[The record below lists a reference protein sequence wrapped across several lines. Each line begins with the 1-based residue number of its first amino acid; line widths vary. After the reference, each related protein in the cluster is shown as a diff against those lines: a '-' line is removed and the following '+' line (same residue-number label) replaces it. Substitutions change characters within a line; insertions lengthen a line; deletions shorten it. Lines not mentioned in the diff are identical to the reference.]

1 MTDGLVIHIAAGLD
15 KHTEVLTQERIR
27 IGASTDC
34 NLRLNPSVLPSPG
47 PVGMMLEIGRTN
59 GYYRVTDFDPT
70 LEITHNGE
78 RLVNYAKID
87 DGDEVR
93 IGPSN
98 LLLTFFPVGGLPA
111 VVSGPRTETHV
122 APFIEHAA
130 IESAATTRRDDA
142 KVFLREFTREL
153 VREINPS
160 TKLVTLAIALAL
172 VGGILYIGFS
182 LYREVQTSRR
192 VIDAQNTQLAK
203 MREEMGKTNEAVSK
217 VDESNKII
225 RDSLSLAPKLRSDY
239 GNGVCL
245 VSGSY
250 IFIERGTN
258 RPLRYP
264 EVQTNE
270 DGVVIQNGADPLQLT
285 PEGNGTIAEFE
296 FVGTGFHV
304 GEGFILTNRHV
315 AQPWLADER
324 AASLTSSASGQP
336 RLKRLMAFFPQN
348 PQPFTLKYKQSA
360 QRDDLAV
367 CLIENKDLIGNIP
380 VLPLDRDFGAVTVGQ
395 AVVMM
400 GYPSGPDRLL
410 ALLDDAEA
418 RSIQARYGS
427 SLESLLG
434 YLAEQN
440 HIQPLTTQGHI
451 TDLDARRVVY
461 DARTAEGGSGAP
473 LFGQSGRVIGVNF
486 AVFTEN
492 TASNFAVPVPYG
504 ITLLQRAGWK
514 MPEGL
519 DGDNEN
525 SNTNATASSSSP
537 SRGNTTA
544 SNASR

>member
-1 MTDGLVIHIAAGLD
+1 MTDGLVIHIANGLD
-15 KHTEVLTQERIR
+15 KHTEVLMHDRIR
-27 IGASTDC
+27 IGTGEEC
-34 NLRLNPSVLPSPG
+34 NLRINSALLPANGGQGVL
-47 PVGMMLEIGRTN
+47 LELGRNN
-59 GYYRVTDFDPT
+59 GYYRVTDFDPSA
-70 LEITHNGE
+70 EITHNGD
-78 RLVNYAKID
+78 RLENFTRIE

-93 IGPSN
+93 IGPSK

-130 IESAATTRRDDA
+130 IESAATARRDDA

-160 TKLVTLAIALAL
+160 TKLITLAIALAL
-172 VGGILYIGFS
+172 VGGVLYIGFS
-182 LYREVQTSRR
+182 LYREVQTRRR
-192 VIDAQNTQLAK
+192 VIDAQNEQLSK
-203 MREEMGKTNEAVSK
+203 MREALGKTNDVVSK
-217 VDESNKII
+217 VDESNKMI

-245 VSGSY
+245 ISGSY
-250 IFIERGTN
+250 IFSERSTG

-270 DGVVIQNGADPLQLT
+270 DGVVVQNGADPLQLT
-285 PEGNGTIAEFE
+285 PEGNGAIAEFE

-304 GEGFILTNRHV
+304 GDGFVLTNRHV

-324 AASLTSSASGQP
+324 AQSLTSTASGVP
-336 RLKRLMAFFPQN
+336 RLKKLMAFFPESQ
-348 PQPFTLKYKQSA
+348 QPLTLKYKQSS
-360 QRDDLAV
+360 QTDDLAV
-367 CLIENKDLIGNIP
+367 CLLENKDQLLNIP
-380 VLPLDRDFGAVTVGQ
+380 VLPLDRDSDAVAVGK

-418 RSIQARYGS
+418 RSIQARYGA

-434 YLAEQN
+434 YLAEKN

-451 TDLDARRVVY
+451 TDLDTRRIVY

-492 TASNFAVPVPYG
+492 TASNFAVPVRYG
-504 ITLLQRAGWK
+504 IVLLQRAGWK
-514 MPEGL
+514 PPEGS
-519 DGDNEN
+519 DGNLNEN
-525 SNTNATASSSSP
+525 ANGTVAGSRAGSS
-537 SRGNTTA
+537 T
-544 SNASR
+544 SNASH

>member
-1 MTDGLVIHIAAGLD
+1 MTDGLVIHIANGLD
-15 KHTEVLTQERIR
+15 KHTEVLMQDRIR
-27 IGASTDC
+27 IGASEDC
-34 NLRLNPSVLPSPG
+34 NLRINSSLLPSDG
-47 PVGMMLEIGRTN
+47 TQGVLIELGRKN
-59 GYYRVTDFDPT
+59 GYYRVTDFDPSV
-70 LEITHNGE
+70 EITHNGA
-78 RLVNYAKID
+78 RLENYTRIE

-93 IGPSN
+93 IGPSK
-98 LLLTFFPVGGLPA
+98 LLLTFFPLGGVPA

-122 APFIEHAA
+122 APFIQHAA
-130 IESAATTRRDDA
+130 IESAATARRDDA

-160 TKLVTLAIALAL
+160 TKLVALSIALAL
-172 VGGILYIGFS
+172 VGGVLYIGFS

-192 VIDAQNTQLAK
+192 VIDAQNEQLAK
-203 MREEMGKTNEAVSK
+203 MREAMRETSDAVSK
-217 VDESNKII
+217 VDESNKMI

-245 VSGSY
+245 ISGSY
-250 IFIERGTN
+250 MFVERGTG

-264 EVQTNE
+264 EVQTNA
-270 DGVVIQNGADPLQLT
+270 DGVVIQNGTDPLQLT
-285 PEGNGTIAEFE
+285 PEGGGAIAEFE

-324 AASLTSSASGQP
+324 AQSLTSTASGVP
-336 RLKRLMAFFPQN
+336 RLKRLMAFFPES
-348 PQPFTLKYKQSA
+348 PQPLALKYKQSS
-360 QRDDLAV
+360 QTDDLAV
-367 CLIENKDLIGNIP
+367 CLIENKDQLPKIP
-380 VLPLDRDFGAVTVGQ
+380 VLPLDRDSEAVAVGK

-418 RSIQARYGS
+418 RSIQARYGA

-434 YLAEQN
+434 YLAEKN

-451 TDLDARRVVY
+451 TDLDTRRIVY

-492 TASNFAVPVPYG
+492 TASNFAVPVRYG
-504 ITLLQRAGWK
+504 ITLLGRAGWK
-514 MPEGL
+514 PPENT
-519 DGDNEN
+519 DGNSNEN
-525 SNTNATASSSSP
+525 ANGTVAGARSNSAT
-537 SRGNTTA
+537 

>member
-1 MTDGLVIHIAAGLD
+1 MTDGLVIHIANGLD
-15 KHTEVLTQERIR
+15 KHTEVLMQDRIR
-27 IGASTDC
+27 IGASEDC
-34 NLRLNPSVLPSPG
+34 NLRINSSLLPANGTQGVL
-47 PVGMMLEIGRTN
+47 LELGRNN
-59 GYYRVTDFDPT
+59 GYYRVTDFDPSV
-70 LEITHNGE
+70 EITHNGA
-78 RLVNYAKID
+78 RLENYTRID

-93 IGPSN
+93 IGPSK

-130 IESAATTRRDDA
+130 IESAATARRDDA

-172 VGGILYIGFS
+172 VGGVLYIGFS

-192 VIDAQNTQLAK
+192 VIDAQNEQLAK
-203 MREEMGKTNEAVSK
+203 MREAMRETSDAVSK
-217 VDESNKII
+217 VDESNKMI

-245 VSGSY
+245 ISGSY
-250 IFIERGTN
+250 IFVERGTG

-285 PEGNGTIAEFE
+285 PEGNGAVAEFE

-324 AASLTSSASGQP
+324 AQSLTSTASGVP
-336 RLKRLMAFFPQN
+336 RLKKLMAFFPES
-348 PQPFTLKYKQSA
+348 PQPLALKYKQSS
-360 QRDDLAV
+360 QTDDLAV
-367 CLIENKDLIGNIP
+367 CLLENKDQLANIP
-380 VLPLDRDFGAVTVGQ
+380 VLPLDRDSEAVAVGK

-418 RSIQARYGS
+418 RSIQARYGA

-434 YLAEQN
+434 YLAEKN

-451 TDLDARRVVY
+451 TDLDTRRIVY

-492 TASNFAVPVPYG
+492 TASNFAVPVRYG

-514 MPEGL
+514 PPEGTE
-519 DGDNEN
+519 GNSNEN
-525 SNTNATASSSSP
+525 ANGTVAGARSNSAT
-537 SRGNTTA
+537 
-544 SNASR
+544 SNASH